1 MGCIDPTGPARSR
14 LLKHERLNGGF
25 CVRSGG
31 VFLEGSGL
39 CLVVFYDINDYFVFP
54 VVWFLYI
61 YINKEVTG
69 GLVSWVV
76 YVLQLFVVFRL
87 VLLTKNLG
95 GDRNGFLFTCAV
107 VGLAFV
113 IEFVVRK
120 LTSCFSRQSPAEE

>member
-1 MGCIDPTGPARSR
+1 MSAST
-14 LLKHERLNGGF
+14 
-25 CVRSGG
+25 G
-31 VFLEGSGL
+31 VFVFDLGAFFWRGL
-39 CLVVFYDINDYFVFP
+39 GYAWWYFMILMIILFSLWFGFYI
-54 VVWFLYI
+54 YI

>member
-1 MGCIDPTGPARSR
+1 MSAST
-14 LLKHERLNGGF
+14 
-25 CVRSGG
+25 G
-31 VFLEGSGL
+31 VFVFDLGAFFWRGL
-39 CLVVFYDINDYFVFP
+39 GYAWWYFMILMIILFSL
-54 VVWFLYI
+54 WFGFYI

-120 LTSCFSRQSPAEE
+120 LISCFSGQSPAEE

>member
-25 CVRSGG
+25 RVRSGG

-95 GDRNGFLFTCAV
+95 VTGMVFFLLV
-107 VGLAFV
+107 RLLGL
-113 IEFVVRK
+113 R
-120 LTSCFSRQSPAEE
+120 LSSSLL

>member
-1 MGCIDPTGPARSR
+1 MSAST
-14 LLKHERLNGGF
+14 
-25 CVRSGG
+25 G
-31 VFLEGSGL
+31 VFVFDLGAFFWRGL
-39 CLVVFYDINDYFVFP
+39 GYDWWYFMILMIILFSL
-54 VVWFLYI
+54 WFGFYI